1 MNSELRLS
9 NSDFNRMA
17 STLSK
22 KGSTGSKV
30 QLVKRISQ
38 LDKTID
44 ELNTNLIWLTKRNK
58 KIKNLQNRGG
68 AVIILSL
75 TVITGLIILY
85 KKRGKSKTKRDMK

>member
-1 MNSELRLS
+1 
-9 NSDFNRMA
+9 MA